1 MTEHFRPGGLEN
13 SVPSTVDGS
22 PVPTGESL
30 LSVRR
35 GPMNKIGG
43 ALAWEDAFFL
53 IFAAAWWIFGGGESA
68 LHLYTV
74 GVMALVLSL
83 SLRRGLAAGLMRVA
97 GSYGALFLG
106 GGMRGH
112 AHPDLWMAIFPM
124 LGCGVFAGILGDLQK
139 RAREKLQHGFLRTL
153 EALAQTLEAR
163 DPYTEGHS
171 RRTAH
176 YAVAIAHILGL
187 NKRTVA
193 TIEQAGLL
201 HDFGKIGTPD
211 AILWKTG
218 PLTPVEEKRIRQHP
232 EVGGR
237 ILAGIPSLEAAA
249 VLVRQH
255 HEHYDGSGYPDG
267 QKGDS
272 IPLGARILAVADAL
286 DALTMDRPYH
296 RALPW
301 SAALQELQRSA
312 GRHFDPIIVE
322 SLTHLRPT
330 VMRTASATTADG
342 ESLPL

>member
-1 MTEHFRPGGLEN
+1 
-13 SVPSTVDGS
+13 
-22 PVPTGESL
+22 
-30 LSVRR
+30 
-35 GPMNKIGG
+35 MNKIGG
-43 ALAWEDAFFL
+43 IPAWEDIFFI
-53 IFAAAWWIFGGGESA
+53 IFAGAWWMFGGGESV

-83 SLRRGLAAGLMRVA
+83 SLRRGLAAGLMRVV
-97 GSYGALFLG
+97 GSYAVLFLG
-106 GGMRGH
+106 GGMSRH
-112 AHPDLWMAIFPM
+112 AHPDLWMDILPM
-124 LGCGVFAGILGDLQK
+124 LGCGVFAGILGDWQK

-171 RRTAH
+171 RRTAR
-176 YAVAIAHILGL
+176 YAVAIARVLGL
-187 NKRTVA
+187 DKRTVD

-218 PLTPVEEKRIRQHP
+218 PLTPAEEERIRQHP
-232 EVGGR
+232 KVGGR
-237 ILAGIPSLEAAA
+237 ILAGIPFLEPAA

-255 HEHYDGSGYPDG
+255 HERYDGSGYPDG

-272 IPLGARILAVADAL
+272 IPLGSRILAVADAL
-286 DALTMDRPYH
+286 DALTTDRPYH

-312 GRHFDPIIVE
+312 GRHFDPTVVQ
-322 SLTHLRPT
+322 SLARLTPSF
-330 VMRTASATTADG
+330 V
-342 ESLPL
+342 